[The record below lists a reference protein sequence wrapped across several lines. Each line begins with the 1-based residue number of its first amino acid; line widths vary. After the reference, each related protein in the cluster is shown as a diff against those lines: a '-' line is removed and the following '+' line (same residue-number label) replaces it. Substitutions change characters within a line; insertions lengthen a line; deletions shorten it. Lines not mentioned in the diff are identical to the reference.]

1 MKYRAWSFKDKPP
14 PPKSGLAASFG
25 NARETENG
33 PMMRMI
39 GIVGALLLGVGAVM
53 AQQDVA
59 VQQQNQMKTQ
69 GKSMYGLF
77 AKVIK
82 GETPYDQAAID
93 AAMTELAATVTK
105 IPVVFTPNPKED
117 VANATFGSSQ
127 KIWQNKADFDAKV
140 PPVVKAIA
148 DVKGKIKDT
157 ASLKVAFDSIQAK
170 CTDCHETYRVKLK

>member
-1 MKYRAWSFKDKPP
+1 
-14 PPKSGLAASFG
+14 
-25 NARETENG
+25 
-33 PMMRMI
+33 MI
-39 GIVGALLLGVGAVM
+39 RTVVVVGALLLGVGVVM

-82 GETPYDQAAID
+82 GDTPYDQAAID
-93 AAMTELAATVTK
+93 TALAELEVSVGKIAT
-105 IPVVFTPNPKED
+105 VFTPNPKED
-117 VANATFGSSQ
+117 VVNATFGASQ

-140 PPVVKAIA
+140 PPVLKAIA
-148 DVKGKIKDT
+148 DVKGRIKDT